1 MVIMAIF
8 DVSIGN
14 KIQFGGVGAKG
25 SPKIHKIYNHFKL
38 KKPKLI
44 SPVHMKKDRFLQL

>member
-14 KIQFGGVGAKG
+14 KIPFGGGWGQKET
-25 SPKIHKIYNHFKL
+25 L
-38 KKPKLI
+38 KSTKFTIILNCRNPN
-44 SPVHMKKDRFLQL
+44 

>member
-14 KIQFGGVGAKG
+14 KIQFGGVGTKG
-25 SPKIHKIYNHFKL
+25 NPKIHKI
-38 KKPKLI
+38 
-44 SPVHMKKDRFLQL
+44 LQSF